1 MGCQEKKQ
9 ELGFQLKAVNNL
21 IRRNLYVR
29 FEQAGLSELV
39 GMQGPMIGYL
49 YDKGQERDV
58 FQKDIERAFNIRRST
73 ATVMLQTLEQKGYIV
88 REPSRTDGRLKR
100 IVLTDK
106 AVEQNFRI
114 RKQIDAFHLELEQ
127 GITPGE
133 KAEFLRILEKIRN
146 NLEGPEE
153 SCGRKSAE

>member
-1 MGCQEKKQ
+1 MGSQEKKQ

-21 IRRNLYVR
+21 IRRNLDVR

-88 REPSRTDGRLKR
+88 REPSRIDGRLKR

-106 AVEQNFRI
+106 AIEQNFRI
-114 RKQIDAFHLELEQ
+114 RRQIDAFHLELEQ

-153 SCGRKSAE
+153 NCGRKSAE